1 MLLRLRVSLPDRPGA
16 LGRVTRTLGAI
27 GADILQ
33 MTVLERE
40 AGRALDEFTVEWGG
54 ALPHDRMAAGLETIQ
69 GVRVESIW
77 TTSAPPGAFA
87 DLDVLGHVAANPARA
102 AVTLA
107 DAAPGIFSADWAA
120 LARSDATRE
129 IVHATW
135 QAPTPL
141 PPPAFVPMR
150 PRAFTDG
157 DGVHFAAAPLGGSGQ
172 VLLVARAAGPEF
184 HRAEVLRLTLL
195 TEVAMAMLGDGPVQP
210 GWISPPAGESTS
222 PV

>member
-1 MLLRLRVSLPDRPGA
+1 MLLRLRISLPDRPGA

-27 GADILQ
+27 GADIVQ

-40 AGRALDEFTVEWGG
+40 AGRALDEFTVLWAG
-54 ALPHDRMAAGLETIQ
+54 AMPPDRMAAGLETIQ
-69 GVRVESIW
+69 GVRVEAIW
-77 TTSAPPGAFA
+77 PTSVAPGAFA

-102 AVTLA
+102 AITLA

-120 LARSDATRE
+120 LVRADASRE
-129 IVHATW
+129 VRHATW
-135 QAPTPL
+135 QAPSPL
-141 PPPAFVPMR
+141 PPPDFVPVR

-157 DGVHFAAAPLGGSGQ
+157 EGVHFAAAPLGHSGE
-172 VLLVARAAGPEF
+172 VLLVARASGPEF
-184 HRAEVLRLTLL
+184 HHAEVVRLTLL
-195 TEVAMAMLGDGPVQP
+195 TEVVMAMLGDGPGQP